1 MFIQLE
7 KPETEERGDWI
18 MPGITEFYQNRI
30 YATRNYP
37 LHSARGILLTVIHCV
52 ENDECLTE
60 EERLI
65 IIDKAITEIQWR
77 EIKEEEKKEEEND
90 KICLCL

>member
-1 MFIQLE
+1 
-7 KPETEERGDWI
+7 
-18 MPGITEFYQNRI
+18 MPGICEFYQNRI

-37 LHSARGILLTVIHCV
+37 LDSARGILLTVIHCV

-65 IIDKAITEIQWR
+65 IIDNAITEIQCR
-77 EIKEEEKKEEEND
+77 EFKEEERIEEEND
-90 KICLCL
+90 K

>member
-1 MFIQLE
+1 
-7 KPETEERGDWI
+7 

-60 EERLI
+60 GERLI
-65 IIDKAITEIQWR
+65 IIDNAITEIQWR
-77 EIKEEEKKEEEND
+77 EFEEEIKEEEARD
-90 KICLCL
+90 Q